1 MALNTARILTMI
13 AILPCVATPFAS
25 AADGDKTLLKTFARA
40 IEREPPRYPSRA
52 LEKGQEGWVIVSYVV
67 QPDGTVAD
75 PIVVESSG
83 ILDFERAALKTVLNW
98 SFEPATLDGKPVQ
111 QCQTKAQLT
120 FAIESSERGARD
132 KFVRRYNKMNRL
144 LKEGDVDGAE
154 SLLDETMAKGEWNLY
169 EYSRLW
175 LVRSM
180 IAHARGDAK
189 AQLAAL
195 YKTVGKKGDFVEK
208 RLLAA
213 VLPMM
218 LQLELVLSD
227 YSSALETYAQLQK
240 LTNKTDDFES
250 LTNAVNRLRAILDS
264 EQILLSPAK
273 LSSCDDCKGRWTYE
287 PLRRTFAFDNVAGSL
302 DELELRCDWR
312 LYRASI
318 GENLSWN
325 IPDSWGKCQL
335 HVYGASNTT
344 FDFLEFPEATE
355 TQPIVTTSSNEGDTA
370 RLGHD

>member
-52 LEKGQEGWVIVSYVV
+52 LEKGQEGLVIVSYVV

-98 SFEPATLDGKPVQ
+98 
-111 QCQTKAQLT
+111 T
-120 FAIESSERGARD
+120 F
-132 KFVRRYNKMNRL
+132 
-144 LKEGDVDGAE
+144 
-154 SLLDETMAKGEWNLY
+154 
-169 EYSRLW
+169 
-175 LVRSM
+175 
-180 IAHARGDAK
+180 
-189 AQLAAL
+189 
-195 YKTVGKKGDFVEK
+195 
-208 RLLAA
+208 
-213 VLPMM
+213 
-218 LQLELVLSD
+218 
-227 YSSALETYAQLQK
+227 
-240 LTNKTDDFES
+240 
-250 LTNAVNRLRAILDS
+250 
-264 EQILLSPAK
+264 
-273 LSSCDDCKGRWTYE
+273 E